1 MASPPA
7 WLTEALAVD
16 YAAFLPLRAAERR
29 FGWVRPEFAQVLA
42 RFPDVFDCE
51 PERVTLVATLATA
64 AARTGAL
71 ARVAEALR
79 VESLIGGWRDEL
91 HEVYAEASGE
101 PLACIERAAVKR
113 FGIRGRAVHL
123 NGLVQ
128 SAAGV
133 AMWIARRSAT
143 KPNDPDK
150 LDNLV
155 GGGIAAGL
163 DAWQTLLKE
172 CREEAG
178 VPFELARRARPR
190 ESLAFDYL
198 VPDGLDSNEVD
209 AFDLMLPP
217 GFAPRNED
225 GEVAGFELLRLD
237 EVHERLQAPH
247 LFTVD
252 AALVAWA
259 CVQRWAGA
267 PE

>member
-1 MASPPA
+1 MPIAAHDSDPVSMTSSACSCGMTTTPSMSPN
-7 WLTEALAVD
+7 TMS
-16 YAAFLPLRAAERR
+16 PLR
-29 FGWVRPEFAQVLA
+29 
-42 RFPDVFDCE
+42 
-51 PERVTLVATLATA
+51 T
-64 AARTGAL
+64 RTPAHCTT
-71 ARVAEALR
+71 V
-79 VESLIGGWRDEL
+79 S
-91 HEVYAEASGE
+91 
-101 PLACIERAAVKR
+101 
-113 FGIRGRAVHL
+113 
-123 NGLVQ
+123 
-128 SAAGV
+128 
-133 AMWIARRSAT
+133 RS
-143 KPNDPDK
+143 
-150 LDNLV
+150 
-155 GGGIAAGL
+155 II
-163 DAWQTLLKE
+163 
-172 CREEAG
+172 
-178 VPFELARRARPR
+178 RARPR

>member
-1 MASPPA
+1 MKAVPLPA
-7 WLTEALAVD
+7 
-16 YAAFLPLRAAERR
+16 
-29 FGWVRPEFAQVLA
+29 Q
-42 RFPDVFDCE
+42 
-51 PERVTLVATLATA
+51 
-64 AARTGAL
+64 
-71 ARVAEALR
+71 
-79 VESLIGGWRDEL
+79 
-91 HEVYAEASGE
+91 
-101 PLACIERAAVKR
+101 
-113 FGIRGRAVHL
+113 
-123 NGLVQ
+123 
-128 SAAGV
+128 
-133 AMWIARRSAT
+133 
-143 KPNDPDK
+143 

-163 DAWQTLLKE
+163 YAWQTLLKE